1 MIVFLTTVL
10 VLLCLLVV
18 LLIMIQRTS
27 GGMGSAL
34 GGGTADQM
42 LGAGSAAQ
50 LSKFTVFGI
59 LGFFVLSFVLY
70 AFYQREADNPDSLI
84 RKSVTPAM
92 ESDPVNASNIG
103 VPLPENV
110 IAPPA
115 PTPLEVE
122 TPVSTNPEESPKSES
137 NTTE

>member
-1 MIVFLTTVL
+1 MTVFLTTVL
-10 VLLCLLVV
+10 VLLCLVVV
-18 LLIMIQRTS
+18 LLIMFQRPS

-50 LSKFTVFGI
+50 LSKLTVYGI

-70 AFYQREADNPDSLI
+70 AFYQRQADNPDNLL
-84 RKSVTPAM
+84 RKGETPALDA
-92 ESDPVNASNIG
+92 DPISAADIE

-115 PTPLEVE
+115 PAPINVE
-122 TPVSTNPEESPKSES
+122 TPVSKPEESPKSES
-137 NTTE
+137 NATE

>member
-10 VLLCLLVV
+10 VLLCLVVV
-18 LLIMIQRTS
+18 LLIMFQRTS

-50 LSKFTVFGI
+50 LSKLTVYGI

-70 AFYQREADNPDSLI
+70 AFYQREADNPNNFL
-84 RKSVTPAM
+84 RKGGAPAL
-92 ESDPVNASNIG
+92 EADPVSAANVE
-103 VPLPENV
+103 VPLPEDIV
-110 IAPPA
+110 
-115 PTPLEVE
+115 TPLAPALLEGE
-122 TPVSTNPEESPKSES
+122 TAVSTKPEESPKSEPNS
-137 NTTE
+137 TE

>member
-1 MIVFLTTVL
+1 MTVFLTTVL
-10 VLLCLLVV
+10 VLLCLVVV
-18 LLIMIQRTS
+18 LLIMFQRTS

-50 LSKFTVFGI
+50 LSKLTVYGI

-70 AFYQREADNPDSLI
+70 AFYQRQADNPDNLL
-84 RKSVTPAM
+84 RKGETPALDA
-92 ESDPVNASNIG
+92 DPISAADIE

-110 IAPPA
+110 IAPPEPA
-115 PTPLEVE
+115 PINVE
-122 TPVSTNPEESPKSES
+122 TPVSKPEESPKSES
-137 NTTE
+137 NATE

>member
-1 MIVFLTTVL
+1 MTVFLTTVL
-10 VLLCLLVV
+10 VLLCLVVV
-18 LLIMIQRTS
+18 LLIMFQRTS

-50 LSKFTVFGI
+50 LSKLTVYGI

-70 AFYQREADNPDSLI
+70 AFYQRQADNPDNLL
-84 RKSVTPAM
+84 RKGETPALDA
-92 ESDPVNASNIG
+92 DPISAADIE

-110 IAPPA
+110 IAPPVPA
-115 PTPLEVE
+115 PINVE
-122 TPVSTNPEESPKSES
+122 TPVSKPEESPKSES
-137 NTTE
+137 NATE

>member
-10 VLLCLLVV
+10 VLLCLVVV
-18 LLIMIQRTS
+18 LLIMFQRTS

-50 LSKFTVFGI
+50 LSKLTVYGI

-70 AFYQREADNPDSLI
+70 AFYQRQADNPDNLL
-84 RKSVTPAM
+84 RKGETPALDA
-92 ESDPVNASNIG
+92 DPISAADIE

-115 PTPLEVE
+115 PAPINVE
-122 TPVSTNPEESPKSES
+122 TPVSKPEESPKSES
-137 NTTE
+137 NATE

>member
-1 MIVFLTTVL
+1 MTVFLTTVL
-10 VLLCLLVV
+10 VLLCLVVV
-18 LLIMIQRTS
+18 LLIMFQRTS

-34 GGGTADQM
+34 GGGPADQM

-50 LSKFTVFGI
+50 LSKLTVYGI

-70 AFYQREADNPDSLI
+70 AFYQRQADNPDNLL
-84 RKSVTPAM
+84 RKGETPALDA
-92 ESDPVNASNIG
+92 DPISAADIE

-115 PTPLEVE
+115 PAPINVE
-122 TPVSTNPEESPKSES
+122 TPVSKPEESPKSES
-137 NTTE
+137 NATE

>member
-1 MIVFLTTVL
+1 MTVFLTTVL
-10 VLLCLLVV
+10 VLLCLVVV
-18 LLIMIQRTS
+18 LLIMFLRTS

-50 LSKFTVFGI
+50 LSKLTVYGI

-70 AFYQREADNPDSLI
+70 AFYQRQADNPDNLL
-84 RKSVTPAM
+84 RKGETPALDA
-92 ESDPVNASNIG
+92 DPISAADIE

-115 PTPLEVE
+115 PAPINVE
-122 TPVSTNPEESPKSES
+122 TPVSKPEESPKSES
-137 NTTE
+137 NATE